1 MPART
6 LGVRVAMLAVA
17 LAAALGAC
25 GPRQVDVRS
34 DPAPAT
40 DAALSISMTNNLA
53 QPVNV
58 YVVSQ
63 GTDLF
68 VKQVPPNTTELL
80 PVRGLTTTGPVRLRA
95 TTVDGTRTFTR
106 DDVVLTSN
114 YQWRVP

>member
-1 MPART
+1 MRART
-6 LGVRVAMLAVA
+6 LGVPVVM
-17 LAAALGAC
+17 LAAALAASMAAC

-40 DAALSISMTNNLA
+40 DAALSISMTNNLP

-68 VKQVPPNTTELL
+68 VKQVAGNTT
-80 PVRGLTTTGPVRLRA
+80 
-95 TTVDGTRTFTR
+95 
-106 DDVVLTSN
+106 
-114 YQWRVP
+114 